1 MSENEEILNYIKR
14 AFELKSQ
21 ECYKQA
27 IEMLYK
33 ALSIEPDNI
42 EILYQTG
49 ELYFLLHNYPRA
61 IQYPERIL
69 AQEPNHIP
77 SLKLLRD
84 ICFRQNELIKAKE
97 LSENLYELEKTES
110 NLIKIIDLYG
120 QLNLLEELT
129 KYDEQIK
136 GSDKCLYSLANAY
149 YKNKN
154 LSESQ
159 KYIEAAININ
169 PDNEDCE
176 ILSGKI
182 LFDENKLE
190 ESKVI
195 FDKFGNHSNNPE
207 VLNYQGLFAMEEM
220 NFIDAIK
227 DFSKAVNLCKS
238 NPVYLFNL
246 ANAYFLNGWKEEAI
260 QTYKKAVCIAP
271 ENLDYRYSLA
281 YLYYK
286 YQDYEKAQKEI
297 DFILENDRKY
307 YPAQVIKALLLYQNK
322 SYLEAEEIL
331 NQNIKVGIEDDFTLE
346 SLAKIELELG
356 KYNKAEEHMQ
366 AVINRAPY
374 TLEYKIELGNVYVK
388 EKNYEKAL
396 EIAQNVIL
404 ENINY
409 IDAYIL
415 GANAAYLNKDYD
427 KSKEFAQ
434 NALSLDINCAAG
446 YYYLALVR
454 VEEKDYAE
462 AIECMKRAI
471 TFDVNNA
478 KYYAEMANI
487 YRLSGNNKTAFD
499 YVKEAESIDDSEE
512 YKILYREFATLNRK

>member
-21 ECYKQA
+21 GCYKQA

-33 ALSIEPDNI
+33 ALSVEPDNI

-61 IQYPERIL
+61 AQYPERIL
-69 AQEPNHIP
+69 AQEPEHIP

-84 ICFRQNELIKAKE
+84 ICIRQNELIKAKE
-97 LSENLYELEKTES
+97 LSEKLYELDATES

-129 KYDEQIK
+129 KYDSQIK
-136 GSDKCLYSLANAY
+136 DSDKCLFSLANAY
-149 YKNKN
+149 YRNKN
-154 LSESQ
+154 LLEAQ
-159 KYIEAAININ
+159 KYIGAAININ

-190 ESKVI
+190 ESKEI

-220 NFIDAIK
+220 DFIDAIK
-227 DFSKAVNLCKS
+227 DFSKAVNLNKS

-246 ANAYFLNGWKEEAI
+246 ANAYFLNGWKEEAV
-260 QTYKKAVCIAP
+260 QAYKKAICLAP

-286 YQDYEKAQKEI
+286 YQEYEKAQKEI
-297 DFILENDRKY
+297 DFILENDGKY
-307 YPAQVIKALLLYQNK
+307 YSAQVIKALLLYQKKN
-322 SYLEAEEIL
+322 YLEAEAIL
-331 NQNIKVGIEDDFTLE
+331 NQNIRAGIDDDFTLE

-356 KYNKAEEHMQ
+356 KFRNAKEHIQ
-366 AVINRAPY
+366 AVIIRAPY
-374 TLEYKIELGNVYVK
+374 ALEYQIELGNIYIK

-396 EIAQNVIL
+396 ELAEKVIS
-404 ENINY
+404 ENPNY

-415 GANAAYLNKDYD
+415 GANATYLNKDYD

-454 VEEKDYAE
+454 VEEEDYDE

-478 KYYAEMANI
+478 KYYAAIANI
-487 YRLSGNNKTAFD
+487 YKLNGDNKTAFD
-499 YVKEAESIDDSEE
+499 YIKEAESIDNSEE
-512 YKILYREFATLNRK
+512 YKILYREFAALNRK